1 MPFSIVRNSSG
12 EIQKH
17 RVNRFD
23 AAWFIVS
30 ICVFSLVAFLTYEH
44 LIYVH
49 NAAFILNSIVFF
61 DNIHI
66 TMELVFAVLF
76 IGMDMYNRSYIV
88 DMMKLLATFDK
99 EVNWTV
105 FYMFR
110 ILKIILIFFLL
121 KFKVA
126 VWLRVNINF
135 KQEYRSVW
143 LSCLTATIMIVIL
156 IASTFY
162 YLSFML
168 FYKSSIYFPCDIFA
182 CLIVTFITTANLL
195 TFFTILNCLRTRYAN
210 LNAYLR

>member
-1 MPFSIVRNSSG
+1 MIKFTRQNMRLEQSMAKQHRAKDVSDQLQSNFLQSFKPIYYFSRVFGLMPFSIVCNSSG

-49 NAAFILNSIVFF
+49 NDAFILNSIVFF

-99 EVNWTV
+99 EVN
-105 FYMFR
+105 
-110 ILKIILIFFLL
+110 
-121 KFKVA
+121 
-126 VWLRVNINF
+126 
-135 KQEYRSVW
+135 
-143 LSCLTATIMIVIL
+143 
-156 IASTFY
+156 
-162 YLSFML
+162 
-168 FYKSSIYFPCDIFA
+168 
-182 CLIVTFITTANLL
+182 
-195 TFFTILNCLRTRYAN
+195 
-210 LNAYLR
+210 